1 MGSRAGVVC
10 LQVTVVED
18 RHHQQRQAHF
28 TSAED
33 HAIHGHYDRSTG
45 HKFADENR
53 HSRCK
58 NRIEIAA
65 GLGPTAARV
74 QVLSGDEFFDLD

>member
-18 RHHQQRQAHF
+18 RHHQQRQAHLA
-28 TSAED
+28 SAED
-33 HAIHGHYDRSTG
+33 HGIHGHYDRSAG
-45 HKFADENR
+45 HKFTDENG
-53 HSRCK
+53 HSPCK

-65 GLGPTAARV
+65 GLGPTAARIRD
-74 QVLSGDEFFDLD
+74 LSGDEFFDLD